1 MQGAEPI
8 LIIPDW
14 PAPAQVRAVST
25 ERSYGWSEGDFR
37 SCNFGVH
44 VGDTST
50 AVATNRA
57 VLTKTLGL
65 TNQPCWLDQIH
76 STSVLD
82 LDSYYRH
89 RREETIGTLPAAD
102 GAVSSRVD
110 RACVV
115 MTADCLPVLFCDNS
129 GSCVG
134 IAHAGWRGLA
144 SGVLPAVI
152 ASMGINPRDLMAWL
166 GPAISQSAYEVGR
179 EVREA
184 FVGSDSGAAVCFEE
198 NESGRW
204 QADLYGLA
212 RRSLQSVGL
221 QAIYG
226 GNFCTYTESER
237 FFSYRRANPCGR
249 MATLIWLASSEG
261 DG

>member
-8 LIIPDW
+8 LIVPDW
-14 PAPAQVRAVST
+14 PAPVRVRAVST
-25 ERSYGWSEGDFR
+25 ERRYGLSESDFR
-37 SCNFGVH
+37 SCNFGAH
-44 VGDTST
+44 VGDASR

-57 VLTKTLGL
+57 ALAKTLGL
-65 TNQPCWLDQIH
+65 IDQPYWLDQVH

-89 RREETIGTLPAAD
+89 RPDETTGLLPAAD
-102 GAVSSRVD
+102 GAVSSRVG

-115 MTADCLPVLFCDNS
+115 MTADCLPVLFCDNL
-129 GSCVG
+129 GSRVG
-134 IAHAGWRGLA
+134 VVHAGWRGLA
-144 SGVLPAVI
+144 SGILPMAI
-152 ASMGINPRDLMAWL
+152 ARMGIDPSNLMAWL

-184 FVGSDSGAAVCFEE
+184 FVDFDPGAAVFFEA
-198 NESGRW
+198 NKSGRW

-212 RRSLQSVGL
+212 SRSLQSAGL
-221 QAIYG
+221 HAIYG

-237 FFSYRRANPCGR
+237 FFSYRRKNPCGR
-249 MATLIWLASSEG
+249 MATLIWLSSSEA

>member
-1 MQGAEPI
+1 
-8 LIIPDW
+8 
-14 PAPAQVRAVST
+14 
-25 ERSYGWSEGDFR
+25 
-37 SCNFGVH
+37 
-44 VGDTST
+44 
-50 AVATNRA
+50 
-57 VLTKTLGL
+57 
-65 TNQPCWLDQIH
+65 
-76 STSVLD
+76 
-82 LDSYYRH
+82 
-89 RREETIGTLPAAD
+89 
-102 GAVSSRVD
+102 
-110 RACVV
+110 